1 MLHSSGLLSDVWC
14 YFLRQG
20 HLQMVIQLMRYGADP
35 SLVDGEGYGGLHLAV
50 LFQHMPIAAYLM
62 AKGQVRDTHFSTNL
76 ELVCNLELILEI
88 PPQL

>member
-1 MLHSSGLLSDVWC
+1 MC
-14 YFLRQG
+14 AFLRQG

-62 AKGQVRDTHFSTNL
+62 AKGQVSDAYFLTNL
-76 ELVCNLELILEI
+76 ELVCNLELNPKF
-88 PPQL
+88 PPQI